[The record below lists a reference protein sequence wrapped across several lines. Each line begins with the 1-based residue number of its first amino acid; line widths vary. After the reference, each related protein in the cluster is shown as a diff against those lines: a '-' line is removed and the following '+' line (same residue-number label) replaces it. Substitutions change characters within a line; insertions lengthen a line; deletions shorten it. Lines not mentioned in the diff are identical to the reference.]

1 MLGAFV
7 EVLSVESASPEAQS
21 PSEKVIPRLMN
32 TALQDK
38 VPHVQLAAIRVLEA
52 LSGRIG
58 AAEYAAQL
66 AGALQ
71 SEHVAAR
78 WGAMRALRAL
88 GTDAMTTYARE
99 LAILV
104 RIRHALEPYVLLMT
118 RRHRWASLWVVSIT
132 GLGGLTFWPRG
143 LRCSRR
149 AWKAEAVPEQLPG
162 TGLWVLGGDESYF
175 CADST
180 TRSRGPRVL
189 EVIQRT
195 HPERLSLLDGYA
207 PTEEDK
213 ESYFKQYGC
222 LEEQMTM
229 LQDSVRMQAYRNA
242 IETSVADFRD
252 KVVLDVGC
260 GTGVLAIFA
269 AKAGARKVYAVEA
282 SDMASA
288 AKQVVA
294 ANGVDKVVEVIRGMV
309 ETIELPEK
317 VDVIISEW
325 MGNFLLKES
334 MLDTVLIARDRFL
347 KPGGL
352 LFPSH
357 ARLFL
362 APCAH
367 SCFAERWQS
376 YVDELWAWRSF
387 VQHMHVSFGLS
398 YGPLT
403 TQQEKEA
410 SEHHLQSWDWVHLN
424 SSHLRG
430 PPVQLL
436 ALDLATLPLSR
447 LQSLHEQAF
456 DIVLPITKDGTVGG
470 LCRDV
475 TVGDGPSS
483 FWKLPKATHWG
494 QQLFGFFPESVDL
507 FGPPAQLGLA
517 VLQGDELCGRWRLG
531 RVAQTR
537 DFRLEVELNHTSAN
551 GLLGSYHEAWK
562 RHLAVSP
569 RLAGRK
575 LAAPSD
581 DSWYVRT
588 LATEL
593 VHELGP
599 LGAES
604 SQPVLSKALHSLD
617 QEVRRNAA
625 LALGKQAKVAS
636 KHAGALCTRM
646 LGNRP
651 GVTSDDPDADLSERL
666 EVRTAC
672 MWALGQLEP
681 EAVMPHIHNLDD
693 GLFHRNPRYRLVA
706 TQALANLGPK
716 AIQTRKDH
724 LMVMESTDRDD
735 DVWKG
740 RSDKMK
746 VSPKHFV
753 LKTPMEGPWPDN
765 MKVCVLANGCFWGSE
780 KGFWRLPGGGI
791 YATAVGYAAGQTAN
805 PTYEETPKEVLGG

>member
-104 RIRHALEPYVLLMT
+104 LQEHSIAKPNLTKADSSCLRAVCAPHDPPAPVGILVGCEHNRPGWSHIL
-118 RRHRWASLWVVSIT
+118 AS
-132 GLGGLTFWPRG
+132 WPSLQPSGMEGRG
-143 LRCSRR
+143 SPGAASRCR
-149 AWKAEAVPEQLPG
+149 AIC
-162 TGLWVLGGDESYF
+162 DESYF

-470 LCRDV
+470 LCGFFDI
-475 TVGDGPSS
+475 S
-483 FWKLPKATHWG
+483 FQHVSGESEFVDLSTSPFSKATHWG

-551 GLLGSYHEAWK
+551 GLLGSYHEAW
-562 RHLAVSP
+562 
-569 RLAGRK
+569 
-575 LAAPSD
+575 
-581 DSWYVRT
+581 YV
-588 LATEL
+588 
-593 VHELGP
+593 
-599 LGAES
+599 
-604 SQPVLSKALHSLD
+604 
-617 QEVRRNAA
+617 
-625 LALGKQAKVAS
+625 
-636 KHAGALCTRM
+636 
-646 LGNRP
+646 
-651 GVTSDDPDADLSERL
+651 
-666 EVRTAC
+666 
-672 MWALGQLEP
+672 
-681 EAVMPHIHNLDD
+681 
-693 GLFHRNPRYRLVA
+693 
-706 TQALANLGPK
+706 
-716 AIQTRKDH
+716 
-724 LMVMESTDRDD
+724 
-735 DVWKG
+735 
-740 RSDKMK
+740 
-746 VSPKHFV
+746 
-753 LKTPMEGPWPDN
+753 
-765 MKVCVLANGCFWGSE
+765 
-780 KGFWRLPGGGI
+780 
-791 YATAVGYAAGQTAN
+791 
-805 PTYEETPKEVLGG
+805 